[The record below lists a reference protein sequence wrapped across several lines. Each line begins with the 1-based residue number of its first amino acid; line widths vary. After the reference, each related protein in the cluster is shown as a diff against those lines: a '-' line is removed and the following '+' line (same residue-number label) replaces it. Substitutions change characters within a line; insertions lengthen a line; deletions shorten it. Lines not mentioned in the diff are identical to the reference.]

1 MLAEIQNRLHM
12 YIYVNQT
19 FRFKWFW
26 SNDSNQI
33 DSDSNHLNHLVCLF
47 HWNACWTQTPKI
59 LVSTGRH
66 FLPFLPFQLV
76 SFLSLACPEN
86 ISQVWQERRKEGFS
100 IYTLLNVGAS
110 KICKKLW
117 NPCSC
122 VWLPDLARCVSDN
135 IRWSPPISSSATE
148 PSPNCSG
155 RAANPQFLP
164 KGSPYSTTLC
174 SNGSVYNLVPRESWN
189 RDPLLDF
196 SGRQLFGTLRY
207 VLC

>member
-1 MLAEIQNRLHM
+1 MIQIKL
-12 YIYVNQT
+12 IPI
-19 FRFKWFW
+19 K
-26 SNDSNQI
+26 I
-33 DSDSNHLNHLVCLF
+33 I
-47 HWNACWTQTPKI
+47 WTIWCVSFTEMPVELRRPKI

-76 SFLSLACPEN
+76 SFLSHAFEYQ
-86 ISQVWQERRKEGFS
+86 SSVVREEERGFS
-100 IYTLLNVGAS
+100 IAGAS

-174 SNGSVYNLVPRESWN
+174 SNGSVYNLVPQESWN

-196 SGRQLFGTLRY
+196 SGGQLLGTLRY